1 MYFLAVNHPDVVF
14 VDEDNFIQILL
25 AAAMLKSI
33 NKIIKI
39 VTINE
44 IKSPIRLNSLE
55 AILSGDFDKAEI
67 DNFSCEKNCMR
78 DIAIRTFSSIAINY
92 PGQVDV
98 PYIAFTSPSNK
109 QTPVMLPG
117 DTGLWYESLCWT
129 HGPLLTV
136 HAILSY
142 VTTIKSATFS
152 EDNLYKTI
160 EKYKVIYKMH
170 PHCFQ
175 N

>member
-1 MYFLAVNHPDVVF
+1 MYFLVINEPDVVF
-14 VDEDNFIQILL
+14 VDEDNFITLLL
-25 AAAMLKSI
+25 AATMLKSI

-39 VTINE
+39 VTVRE
-44 IKSPIRLNSLE
+44 IKSSVNSLE
-55 AILSGDFDKAEI
+55 AILKDDFDKAEI
-67 DNFSCEKNCMR
+67 DNFSCEKNCLM
-78 DIAIRTFSSIAINY
+78 DIAIRTFSSIAQRY

-98 PYIAFTSPSNK
+98 PYVAFVSPSNK
-109 QTPVMLPG
+109 QTPIMIPG

-142 VTTIKSATFS
+142 VTTIKSVIFN

-160 EKYKVIYKMH
+160 AKYKVIYKMH
-170 PHCFQ
+170 PNCFQ
-175 N
+175 SE